1 MQNILELTPNKVT
14 TDLTSYN
21 FLLYSDAGM
30 GKTTWA
36 TKMFPEKA
44 LIMGFEYGF
53 KGIPGAIGVSVPD
66 YLTLLK
72 YVDQLDTDEARAKFD
87 TLIIDTTTKVGE
99 IIESYILSKYG
110 KDSIG
115 ECKSH
120 GGAYTYINRY
130 YNMAF
135 DRLKARGY
143 NFVYICHAK
152 STDIKKGEEVLYKR
166 FDPKMSDRVAGM
178 IVPEV
183 DYTFFLTLDKEGNRI
198 LVTDKTTKND
208 GKQRTNLPLT
218 LPLDIERFK
227 QEFAK
232 GVEEK
237 AGEYITNEKVN
248 TTVVEAK
255 KKSKDYKELVAE
267 IKALGKSLQENGKG
281 KEAIQVVNLALGQD
295 DNGIQRTLDM
305 MTKDNV
311 ELLEV
316 VLLELNKLN
325 K

>member
-1 MQNILELTPNKVT
+1 MQNILKLTPNKVS

-36 TKMFPEKA
+36 TKMFPNKS
-44 LIMGFEYGF
+44 LILGFEYGF
-53 KGIPGAIGVSVPD
+53 KGIPGAMGISIPD

-72 YVDQLDTDEARAKFD
+72 YVDQLDTDEAREKFD

-99 IIESYILSKYG
+99 VVESYILSKYG
-110 KDSIG
+110 KDSLG

-152 STDIKKGEEVLYKR
+152 TTDIKQGEEVLYKR
-166 FDPKMSDRVAGM
+166 FDPKMSDRIAGM
-178 IVPEV
+178 IIPEV

-198 LVTDKTTKND
+198 IVTDKTTKND

-218 LPLDIERFK
+218 LPLNIETFK
-227 QEFAK
+227 EEFAK
-232 GVEEK
+232 GVIEK
-237 AGEYITNEKVN
+237 AGDCITHSKVI

-255 KKSKDYKELVAE
+255 TKSKDYAELVVE
-267 IKALGKSLQENGKG
+267 IKSLGKTLQDAGKG

-305 MTKDNV
+305 MTKDNI

-316 VLLELNKLN
+316 VLMELGKL
-325 K
+325 